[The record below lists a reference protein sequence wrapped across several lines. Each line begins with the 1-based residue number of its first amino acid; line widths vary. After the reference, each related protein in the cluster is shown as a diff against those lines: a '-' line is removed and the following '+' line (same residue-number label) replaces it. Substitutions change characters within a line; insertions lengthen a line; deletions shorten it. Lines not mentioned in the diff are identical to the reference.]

1 VKYGRYQIEEE
12 LGRGSMG
19 VVYSAYDPQIDRRVA
34 IKVLRED
41 RVTSEEFVQ
50 RFLKESRSI
59 GRLNHPNILTVYD
72 AGKDHNAIFIAMEF
86 LEGRTLNEVIRER
99 RLSINEIVDIGVQI
113 ASALD
118 YAHSK
123 NIIHRDIKPSNIFIT
138 RDNRPIIA
146 DFGIARMED
155 PTVIH
160 RTQAGVI
167 LGTPGYMSPEQV
179 KGEPVDGRTDL
190 FSLGVIL
197 YELTTGKTPFEGDTL
212 PVLFRAIEQ
221 DTPLV
226 PTKIDSRVPPL
237 LSSLIMKS
245 LNKRTE
251 KRFQTGKEMAQDLKA
266 CLKRRGSDIQ
276 GEKRSRKRTALVA
289 LIALVVF
296 VTFGIVV
303 LLFNPFSSEQEPRA
317 LLRVKSSEW
326 GTEIFITGA
335 KVFIDGSFKGTTPLE
350 IELPLNK
357 YEVSVRSKG
366 YEPYDAQ
373 ITLPKKGLDL
383 PVTLVSQDEQE
394 L

>member
-1 VKYGRYQIEEE
+1 MKFSRYQIESE

-50 RFLKESRSI
+50 RFLRESRSI
-59 GRLNHPNILTVYD
+59 GRLTHPNILTVYD
-72 AGKDHNAIFIAMEF
+72 AGKDNNTIFIAMEF
-86 LEGRTLNEVIRER
+86 LEGKTLNEVIRER
-99 RLSINEIVDIGVQI
+99 RLSIDEIVDIGVQV
-113 ASALD
+113 AGALD

-138 RDNRPIIA
+138 HDNRPVIA
-146 DFGIARMED
+146 DFGIARIED

-179 KGEPVDGRTDL
+179 RGEPVDGRSDL

-212 PVLFRAIEQ
+212 PVLFRAIMQ
-221 DTPLV
+221 DTPIKPKKANSKV
-226 PTKIDSRVPPL
+226 PHL
-237 LSSLIMKS
+237 LSDLIMKS
-245 LNKRTE
+245 LNKQPE
-251 KRFQTGKEMAQDLKA
+251 KRFQTGRNMAQKLKA
-266 CLKRRGSDIQ
+266 CHKRRGSDIQ
-276 GEKRSRKRTALVA
+276 GEKRTREKTRHLALKTLAVSVA
-289 LIALVVF
+289 FCILGLIF
-296 VTFGIVV
+296 YF
-303 LLFNPFSSEQEPRA
+303 FSSEKEPRA
-317 LLRVKSSEW
+317 LLKVTSSVVDAE
-326 GTEIFITGA
+326 
-335 KVFIDGSFKGTTPLE
+335 VFINGSYRDRAPLE

-357 YEVSVRSKG
+357 YEISVRLKD
-366 YEPYDAQ
+366 YYDYKAQ
-373 ITLPKKGLDL
+373 
-383 PVTLVSQDEQE
+383 VTLDKEGEEYSVFARLFPQDEQE